1 MALALAALPAC
12 GKCRRLEPK
21 EKPLERCVLYRHK
34 EDLPLDAAPFFDLY
48 ADGQEPDSFR
58 NLWLRDE
65 LPYRAPL
72 FQTEGGIPGTSEG
85 HKLTLEHQLPAL
97 PRRSSDVA
105 AADLSAGR
113 WGPTARQP
121 PPPALQET
129 THTLLR
135 PAFASEAD
143 RYGAL
148 VAPGAAPSGAPAR
161 EVIALGLRLGFL
173 ACALRAVA

>member
-1 MALALAALPAC
+1 MLALAALPAC

-85 HKLTLEHQLPAL
+85 HKLTLDNQLAGAVLARAVWSSNQKGRGASPAT
-97 PRRSSDVA
+97 PWYV
-105 AADLSAGR
+105 
-113 WGPTARQP
+113 PTAMRAQ
-121 PPPALQET
+121 
-129 THTLLR
+129 
-135 PAFASEAD
+135 
-143 RYGAL
+143 
-148 VAPGAAPSGAPAR
+148 
-161 EVIALGLRLGFL
+161 GLRGKPVSSELI
-173 ACALRAVA
+173 A